1 MNAPN
6 FDKFPKIPVEGH
18 TCTSGW
24 AAISQIIAGR
34 AQSGIRERTLV
45 AVDTYHGV
53 YTDEIQAGL
62 TLNAGNIHFFDTAK
76 ALRSEEEIAHVV
88 AEYVTDDPVFGFV
101 CPLALEAFFDEE
113 KLAALQRELNA
124 VTEGI
129 LLVIGAGATLVV
141 PEPDL
146 LIYADMPRWE
156 IQLRFRKNRIANLG
170 ATNVTAP
177 LSYHYKRAFYVD
189 WRVMDRHKKRDMDRW
204 DYVLDTTRENKPK
217 LITGV
222 AFQAALQTALNR
234 PFRVVPFFDPGPWG
248 GQWLKDVI
256 DLDRSAVNYAWG
268 FDCVPEEN
276 SLLFSFDCDVVE
288 FPAVDLVLSNS
299 AELLGEKVY
308 EAFGAD
314 FPIRFDFLDTMQ
326 GGNLSLQV
334 HPLHAYA
341 WEQFGISYTQNES
354 YYFLE
359 ADDDAFV
366 YLGLQ
371 ENISPEAMIHD
382 LQKAQTEGV
391 GFDADKYVAKW
402 TIKKHAHILIPSG
415 TVHCSGANSVV
426 LEISATPFN
435 FTFKLWDWDR
445 LGLDGKPR
453 PISLNHGE
461 KNIQW
466 NRTTQWT
473 EKYLVNKIDPIA
485 DGDGWREERTGLDE
499 GSFIETRRHWFSK
512 KVTHNTH
519 GVVNVLNLIEG
530 AEAIVESPSGAFEP
544 FVVHYVETFI
554 VPAIVGEYTV
564 RPHGPSEGQEIGTIK
579 AYIRTTNLPA
589 YRRD

>member
-1 MNAPN
+1 MNTSN
-6 FDKFPKIPVEGH
+6 FDKFPKIPVHGH
-18 TCTSGW
+18 TCTTGW
-24 AAISQIIAGR
+24 VAISQTIAER
-34 AQSGIRERTLV
+34 AQSGNRERTLV

-53 YTDEIQAGL
+53 NTDEIQAGL
-62 TLNAGNIHFFDTAK
+62 TLNADTIHFFDTAK
-76 ALRSEEEIAHVV
+76 ALRSEEEIDHLV

-113 KLAALQRELNA
+113 KLAALQAELNA
-124 VTEGI
+124 VTEGT
-129 LLVIGAGATLVV
+129 LLVIGVGATLVV

-156 IQLRFRKNRIANLG
+156 IQLRFRQNRIANLG

-177 LSYHYKRAFYVD
+177 FSYQYKRAFYVD
-189 WRVMDRHKKRDMDRW
+189 WRMLDRHKKRDMDRW
-204 DYVLDTTRENKPK
+204 DYVLDTTRENEPK
-217 LITGV
+217 LITGA
-222 AFQAALQTALNR
+222 AFRAALQTALHR

-248 GQWLKDVI
+248 GQWLKEVI

-276 SLLFSFDCDVVE
+276 SLLFSFDGGAVE
-288 FPAVDLVLSNS
+288 LPAVDLVLSHPT
-299 AELLGEKVY
+299 ELLGEKVY

-341 WEQFGISYTQNES
+341 LEQFGIPYTQNES

-359 ADDDAFV
+359 AADDAFV

-371 ENISPEAMIHD
+371 EGIAPEAMIRD
-382 LQKAQTEGV
+382 LQKAQEGDA
-391 GFDADKYVAKW
+391 GFEAEEYVAKW
-402 TIKKHAHILIPSG
+402 PIKKHAHILIPSG

-435 FTFKLWDWDR
+435 FTFKLWDWGR

-453 PISLNHGE
+453 PISLKHGE

-466 NRTTQWT
+466 NRTTRWT
-473 EKYLVNKIDPIA
+473 A
-485 DGDGWREERTGLDE
+485 DHLINHIEPLAAGDGWREERTGLDE
-499 GSFIETRRHWFSK
+499 GSFIETRRHWFSR
-512 KVTHNTH
+512 KVTHNTN
-519 GVVNVLNLIEG
+519 GVVNVVNLIEG

-564 RPHGPSEGQEIGTIK
+564 RPHGSSEGQEIGTIK
-579 AYIRTTNLPA
+579 AYIRTTNLPV
-589 YRRD
+589 YRLD

>member
-1 MNAPN
+1 MNASN
-6 FDKFPKIPVEGH
+6 FDKFPTIPVVGH
-18 TCTSGW
+18 TCTTGW
-24 AAISQIIAGR
+24 AAISQTINDHLK
-34 AQSGIRERTLV
+34 SGSNQKNIV

-53 YTDEIQAGL
+53 YTDEIIKGL
-62 TLNAGNIHFFDTAK
+62 TLNPDNTHIFETAK
-76 ALRSEEEIAHVV
+76 ALRLETEIADLV
-88 AEYVTDDPVFGFV
+88 AEYVTNDPVFGFV
-101 CPLALEAFFDEE
+101 CPLPLSSFFDEE
-113 KLAALQRELNA
+113 KLAALQQDIKA
-124 VTEGI
+124 VTKGTVLI
-129 LLVIGAGATLVV
+129 VGVGATLVV
-141 PEPDL
+141 PKPDL

-156 IQLRFRKNRIANLG
+156 IQIRFRANRMANLG
-170 ATNVTAP
+170 ATNLTDTV
-177 LSYHYKRAFYVD
+177 YQRYKRAFYVD
-189 WRVMDRHKKRDMDRW
+189 WRVLDRHKKQGMNRW
-204 DYVLDTTRENKPK
+204 DFLLDTTQENEPK
-217 LITGV
+217 LISGV
-222 AFQAALQTALNR
+222 AFQAALQTALHR

-276 SLLFSFDCDVVE
+276 SLHFWFDGGTVE
-288 FPAVDLVLSNS
+288 LPAVDLVLSHP
-299 AELLGEKVY
+299 AKLLGEKVY
-308 EAFGAD
+308 ESFGAE

-334 HPLHAYA
+334 HPLHDYA
-341 WEQFGISYTQNES
+341 REQFGMPYTQNES

-371 ENISPEAMIHD
+371 EGIDPDAMIDD
-382 LQKAQTEGV
+382 LQKAQTGS
-391 GFDADKYVAKW
+391 GSFDAEKYVAKW
-402 TIKKHAHILIPSG
+402 PIQKHGHVLIPAG

-453 PISLNHGE
+453 PISLKHGE

-466 NRTTQWT
+466 GRTTSWT
-473 EKYLVNKIDPIA
+473 KDHLVNHIEPIA
-485 DGDGWREERTGLDE
+485 SGDGWREERTGLDDD
-499 GSFIETRRHWFSK
+499 SFIETRRHWFSK
-512 KVTHNTH
+512 KVTHHTN
-519 GVVNVLNLIEG
+519 GVVNVLNLVDG
-530 AEAIVESPSGAFEP
+530 AEAIVESPSGAFDP

-564 RPHGPSEGQEIGTIK
+564 RPHGSSEGQEIGTIK

-589 YRRD
+589 YRLD